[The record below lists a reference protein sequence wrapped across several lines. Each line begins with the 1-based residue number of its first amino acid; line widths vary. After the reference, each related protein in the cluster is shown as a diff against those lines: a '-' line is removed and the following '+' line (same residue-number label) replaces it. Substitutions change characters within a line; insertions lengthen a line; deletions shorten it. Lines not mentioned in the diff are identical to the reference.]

1 MTERWQQWQQR
12 FASLSLRERALIL
25 ISGFVVL
32 SFPAYYFWLEP
43 MSLQQAKAKT
53 AFIRLS
59 AELKENQIQI
69 DYSQRKLAEDP
80 NAEIQRQV
88 AQLRAQSG
96 QIDRQLAIQQAG
108 LIPVG
113 EMAEVLEQ
121 LLQHSE
127 GLQLLSLDSIA
138 PEPVLTREEES
149 DNSLNFYRHGIRL
162 KLTGGYF
169 PLLKYLQ
176 KVEALP
182 QRFLWQLIEY
192 QVDAYP
198 RANITIDIYTL
209 SSHKDFISA

>member
-80 NAEIQRQV
+80 NAELQRQV

-113 EMAEVLEQ
+113 KMAEVLEQ

>member
-80 NAEIQRQV
+80 NAELQRQV

>member
-80 NAEIQRQV
+80 NAELQRQV

-113 EMAEVLEQ
+113 KMAEVLEQ

-138 PEPVLTREEES
+138 PEPVLTREEEG